1 MFHKALGL
9 VNINS
14 YASTER
20 IGVVG
25 RNIVAIA
32 VIVERSVTCFTVQ
45 HCHVFS
51 VICRGE

>member
-9 VNINS
+9 VNLNS

-25 RNIVAIA
+25 RNVVATA
-32 VIVERSVTCFTVQ
+32 VIVDRSVTCFTVQ
-45 HCHVFS
+45 HRHIFS
-51 VICRGE
+51 VICGGE